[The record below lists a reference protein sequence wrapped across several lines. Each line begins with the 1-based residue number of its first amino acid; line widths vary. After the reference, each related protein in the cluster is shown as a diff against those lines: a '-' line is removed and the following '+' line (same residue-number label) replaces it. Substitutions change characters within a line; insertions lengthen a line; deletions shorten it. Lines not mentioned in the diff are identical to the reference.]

1 MTIEM
6 KINIEEDA
14 TGVGTRIMAEGPCTE
29 GEARQAQFIHKT
41 VIAAL
46 ESRKGFKRNDSD
58 VCEVKKISKPNSEGN
73 KNVH

>member
-1 MTIEM
+1 VAITMQIVIEQD
-6 KINIEEDA
+6 E

-29 GEARQAQFIHKT
+29 AEARQAQFIHRT

-46 ESRKGFKRNDSD
+46 ECRKGFKRNDSD
-58 VCEVKKISKPNSEGN
+58 VCEVKEIQPTDGEN